1 VARDAAR
8 GVGGVEEGG
17 NELTVR
23 GAVLSALKLSRC
35 KASDVDMEL
44 VQSGVVTIAGELDLE
59 LQLIL
64 RDGLAAHRAYVS
76 ARSWALQIRVLRP
89 LRLLL
94 RDVPP
99 SRDKTSEHAQTTRQE
114 QEAPRLGDRYGAG
127 SVGSRV
133 WPRHVP
139 HVLPGSTAG
148 AAAPLS
154 VISSH
159 SV

>member
-23 GAVLSALKLSRC
+23 GAVLSALKLPRC

-76 ARSWALQIRVLRP
+76 ARSWALQLRCSGRFACFFVTYHLPAIRPPSVLRP
-89 LRLLL
+89 LAK
-94 RDVPP
+94 
-99 SRDKTSEHAQTTRQE
+99 SRK
-114 QEAPRLGDRYGAG
+114 
-127 SVGSRV
+127 
-133 WPRHVP
+133 
-139 HVLPGSTAG
+139 LPGSGTDTGPG
-148 AAAPLS
+148 ASGPAFGPATCPTYSPAPPPAPPPRFP
-154 VISSH
+154 
-159 SV
+159 